1 MASKPTLIF
10 CPGAWYPTTAFEP
23 LVAHF
28 PDHSTYTVAFPSI
41 QQATSVQD
49 LQPDIDALR
58 TLVEQEANA
67 GKDVVVISHSWSG
80 LPVNSALDGLSK
92 TERQAAG
99 ETGGVAKLIF
109 ISAFIPEIGESL
121 IGAFGGVPPDWYDR
135 DVSQLYNYLSL
146 PISSLLGSPS
156 HPRLQEANGTVSAVD
171 PYSLFFH
178 DVPDGEQWAQTLRP
192 HAWATKNSPATSAAY
207 TRIPSVY
214 LQCENDRAIPLF
226 VQQLMVEK
234 ARGKGAQMTTEIIAT
249 GHSPWLVDPTPVAD
263 FVQRSLA

>member
-1 MASKPTLIF
+1 MASNPTLIF

-28 PDHSTYTVAFPSI
+28 PNHSTYTVAFPSI
-41 QQATSVQD
+41 QQAASVQD

-109 ISAFIPEIGESL
+109 ISAFIPEVGESL

-135 DVSQLYNYLSL
+135 D
-146 PISSLLGSPS
+146 
-156 HPRLQEANGTVSAVD
+156 EANGTVSAVD

-178 DVPDGEQWAQTLRP
+178 DVPDGKQWAQTLRP

-234 ARGKGAQMTTEIIAT
+234 ARGKGAQMTMETIAT